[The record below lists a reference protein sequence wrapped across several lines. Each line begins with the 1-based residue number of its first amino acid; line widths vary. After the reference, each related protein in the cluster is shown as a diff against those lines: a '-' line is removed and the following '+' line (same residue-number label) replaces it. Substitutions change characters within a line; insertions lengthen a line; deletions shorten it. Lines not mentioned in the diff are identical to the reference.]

1 VLAESII
8 GDSGYRTLSAAS
20 GREALVLLEQGVAV
34 ALLFTDIN
42 LGVEPDG
49 IELARRVIEAHPGFA
64 GDLPRDQLLSALTQ
78 QISGSQQTDSSPEL
92 VEPRPS

>member
-20 GREALVLLEQGVAV
+20 GREALALLEQGAAV

-42 LGVEPDG
+42 LGAEPDASNWLG
-49 IELARRVIEAHPGFA
+49 ARSRPTRVC
-64 GDLPRDQLLSALTQ
+64 R
-78 QISGSQQTDSSPEL
+78 
-92 VEPRPS
+92 